1 MLAVDAELSCDACV
15 SKNPQEQKVFV
26 CQFFCKVIDRE
37 VILMDKDFLK
47 AVVLVL
53 LVFQNCALILTMK
66 YSVSKK
72 SDHTERYLPVVA
84 VTVNEIM
91 KFSTCLIVVMCDKD
105 FTKIFRESFFDW
117 KDYVLTAVPALLY
130 FVQNNL
136 LYFAVSRLDT
146 AVFQVTYQL
155 KILTTAIFSVLI
167 LNRKLSKKQWLALVL
182 LVPGVAL
189 VQLSARDSHVPN
201 SNVASKQGA
210 QTDLAAR
217 PPAHNLDFFRQAS
230 GLAAILAACITSGF
244 AGVFFEKVLKGKK
257 GK

>member
-1 MLAVDAELSCDACV
+1 
-15 SKNPQEQKVFV
+15 
-26 CQFFCKVIDRE
+26 
-37 VILMDKDFLK
+37 MDKDVLK

-66 YSVSKK
+66 FSVSQKP
-72 SDHTERYLPVVA
+72 DRTERYLPVVA

-91 KFSTCLIVVMCDKD
+91 KFSTCLLVVMCDKN
-105 FTKIFRESFFDW
+105 FYTIFKESFFDFQ
-117 KDYVLTAVPALLY
+117 DYILTAVPALLY

-167 LNRKLSKKQWLALVL
+167 LSRKLTKKQWLALVL

-189 VQLSARDSHVPN
+189 VQLSARRDPHGSN
-201 SNVASKQGA
+201 SDASNEQHTQTELHA
-210 QTDLAAR
+210 Q
-217 PPAHNLDFFRQAS
+217 PLDHHANWLRQTS

-257 GK
+257 GKCLAHK

>member
-1 MLAVDAELSCDACV
+1 
-15 SKNPQEQKVFV
+15 
-26 CQFFCKVIDRE
+26 
-37 VILMDKDFLK
+37 
-47 AVVLVL
+47 
-53 LVFQNCALILTMK
+53 
-66 YSVSKK
+66 
-72 SDHTERYLPVVA
+72 
-84 VTVNEIM
+84 M

-105 FTKIFRESFFDW
+105 FTKIIRESFFDW

-146 AVFQVTYQL
+146 AVFQGTYQL

-189 VQLSARDSHVPN
+189 VQLSARDSHGPN
-201 SNVASKQGA
+201 SNVASKQGT

-217 PPAHNLDFFRQAS
+217 PPAHHLDFFRQAS

-257 GK
+257 GTMWSRNLQLSSASIIIGLFGIFTTHYKDVVDHGPFAGFGTSAW

>member
-1 MLAVDAELSCDACV
+1 
-15 SKNPQEQKVFV
+15 
-26 CQFFCKVIDRE
+26 
-37 VILMDKDFLK
+37 MDKDVLK

-66 YSVSKK
+66 YSVSQKP
-72 SDHTERYLPVVA
+72 DRTEQYMPVVA

-91 KFSTCLIVVMCDKD
+91 KFSTCLLVVMCDKN
-105 FTKIFRESFFDW
+105 FHTILKESFFDL
-117 KDYVLTAVPALLY
+117 KDYILTAVPALLY

-167 LNRKLSKKQWLALVL
+167 LSRKLTKKQWLALLL

-189 VQLSARDSHVPN
+189 VQLSARRDSHGSN
-201 SNVASKQGA
+201 SDASDEQHTQTELHA
-210 QTDLAAR
+210 QSSDHHA
-217 PPAHNLDFFRQAS
+217 NFFRQAS

-257 GK
+257 GKCLVHK